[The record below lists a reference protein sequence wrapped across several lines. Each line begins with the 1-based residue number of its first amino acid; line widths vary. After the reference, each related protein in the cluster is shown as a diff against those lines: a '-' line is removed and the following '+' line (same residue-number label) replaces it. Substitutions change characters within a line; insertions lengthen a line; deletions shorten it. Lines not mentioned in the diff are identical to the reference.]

1 MKAGHPNP
9 ITAVDKALAA
19 TGLFV
24 RAGFYPGPETPAP
37 GLADGRQAKTVLLVG
52 NAGNGLWQAFRA
64 ANPELKGRHPLN
76 SWVNEQLARAAA
88 AVGAEV
94 VDPMRPPY
102 PPIQRWAM
110 AAEGGHQ
117 SPLGL
122 LIHPEYGLWHVY
134 RGALLLAETI
144 DLPELNTVADAG
156 PSPCDSCANKPCLN
170 ACPVDAFRPAF
181 SPERCVDHVASPN
194 GVACQTRGCLARRA
208 CPVGRDWTYDLE
220 PAAYHMAAVVETV
233 QAGRHRGGEVW
244 TP

>member
-1 MKAGHPNP
+1 MNKFAM
-9 ITAVDKALAA
+9 IDDALAG

-24 RAGFYPGPETPAP
+24 RAGFHPDAASPAP
-37 GLADGRQAKTVLLVG
+37 DFEDGARTQTVLLVG
-52 NAGNGLWQAFRA
+52 NAGNEMWQAFRA
-64 ANPELKGRHPLN
+64 SNPNLEGRHPLN
-76 SWVNEQLARAAA
+76 SWVGEQLARAAA
-88 AVGAEV
+88 AVGARV

-110 AAEGGHQ
+110 AAEGVHQ

-134 RGALLLAETI
+134 RGALLLAEAL
-144 DLPELNTVADAG
+144 DLPAPLKD

-181 SPERCVDHVASPN
+181 SPETCVEHVAGAKGEP
-194 GVACQTRGCLARRA
+194 CQTRGCLARRA
-208 CPVGRDWTYDLE
+208 CPVGRDWSYDLE